1 MFVSTIPMELLNK
14 VTTGGV
20 AVNYRF
26 TRHPH
31 LYAPRMV
38 GIELTFSNLSTEEIP
53 IIKLGS
59 KSLPSGMSLHE
70 FPALSNIPPEQSRSV
85 TLGIDYNDTTQA
97 AKLDLV
103 IGSRH
108 PSYCLH
114 QLSYW
119 GDGEAPQH
127 VPDGLHPG
135 AGDSTCVHSVQYS
148 NLLLLRPS

>member
-31 LYAPRMV
+31 IYAPRMV
-38 GIELTFSNLSTEEIP
+38 GIELAFSNLSSEEIQ

-59 KSLPSGMSLHE
+59 KSLPPGMSLHE
-70 FPALSNIPPEQSRSV
+70 FSALSNIPPDQIRRV
-85 TLGIDYNDTTQA
+85 NLGIDYNDTTQA

-103 IGSRH
+103 IGSR
-108 PSYCLH
+108 PYTVSISCPT
-114 QLSYW
+114 
-119 GDGEAPQH
+119 GEMM
-127 VPDGLHPG
+127 
-135 AGDSTCVHSVQYS
+135 
-148 NLLLLRPS
+148 RPLNMSQMAFSQEQVTVVL